1 MGRQFTYSKSN
12 IMNILNEYSQIK
24 EVALRSPLSS
34 FIDDTKLSSE
44 WESLRF
50 HSKPDL
56 NEAIIEYNYFRSLL
70 QDDGISIIDLPSSEL
85 LTIDS
90 IYTRDSILISKEG
103 LILCNM
109 GRSSRTP
116 EAIENFNTLASMGY
130 KIAGQIKA
138 PGTLEGGDFI
148 WLDDHHAAVGL
159 GPRTNTEGIRQL
171 NEILGPLV
179 ELHIVDLPEP
189 NHPDDVLHLMSII
202 SPLDKDLALIYRP
215 FMPESFINW
224 LDALGIKFVEV
235 SDAEYILMGCNVL
248 ATSPRSIIMLE
259 HLPEV
264 QSGLER
270 AGCKIRMYKGMEI
283 SRKGEGGPTCL
294 TRPLERN
301 K

>member
-1 MGRQFTYSKSN
+1 
-12 IMNILNEYSQIK
+12 MNVLNEYSQIK
-24 EVALRSPLSS
+24 EVAIRSPLRS
-34 FIDDTKLSSE
+34 FIDDNKLSSE
-44 WESLRF
+44 WETLRF
-50 HSKPDL
+50 HSKPDFKQAI
-56 NEAIIEYNYFRSLL
+56 NEYAYFRGLL
-70 QDDGISIIDLPSSEL
+70 EDDGISIIDLPSSEL

-116 EAIENFNTLASMGY
+116 EAKENFNTLSSKGY

-148 WLDDHHAAVGL
+148 WIDNHHAAVGL
-159 GPRTNTEGIRQL
+159 GPRTNAEGIRQL
-171 NEILGPLV
+171 KEILGSSV
-179 ELHIVDLPEP
+179 ELHVVNLPEP
-189 NHPDDVLHLMSII
+189 SHPDDVLHLMSII
-202 SPLDKDLALIYRP
+202 SPLDVDLALIYKP
-215 FMPESFINW
+215 FMPDSFISW
-224 LDALGIKFVEV
+224 LLKLGLKFIEV
-235 SDAEYILMGCNVL
+235 SEKEYTLMGCNVL

-259 HLPEV
+259 QLPEV
-264 QSGLER
+264 QSELEG
-270 AGCKIRMYKGMEI
+270 AGCKIRMYKGIEI